1 MEVKT
6 VMGNQIRS
14 GCSFC
19 SCENCRYDANS
30 CAGVCGYHVDLV
42 KPTFEKQDSRILVTL
57 VISNSLRAGL
67 VQRRY

>member
-30 CAGVCGYHVDLV
+30 CAGVCGYHANLV
-42 KPTFEKQDSRILVTL
+42 KPTFEFESDWFREDIDILFRNL
-57 VISNSLRAGL
+57 KGD
-67 VQRRY
+67 QYEK